1 MKNYKSYL
9 TMGKKTILIAVLM
22 VSTLASFGQT
32 SIDKLEDNENITSF
46 ILNQKMFRM
55 LATMGMN
62 IEDAEGKEYVEMVN
76 KITGLKVFTS
86 GDESASKAMTSTVT
100 SYLKSSKLEELMRFK
115 DGDQTVKFYVREG
128 KDENHVKELL
138 MFMTGLSDFTDDE
151 GVKINGKEFKF
162 ETVVISLT
170 GEIDLRQI
178 SKITSQMDIPG
189 GEQLNKAGENK
200 E

>member
-138 MFMTGLSDFTDDE
+138 MFMTGLSDFADDE

>member
-9 TMGKKTILIAVLM
+9 KMGKKTILIAVLM
-22 VSTLASFGQT
+22 LSTLTSFSQT
-32 SIDKLEDNENITSF
+32 AIDKLEEKENITSF

-62 IEDAEGKEYVEMVN
+62 VEDSEGKEYVEMVN

-86 GDESASKAMTSTVT
+86 GDETASKSMTSTVA

-115 DGDQTVKFYVREG
+115 DGDKTVKFYVREG

-138 MFMTGLSDFTDDE
+138 MFMTGLNEIANGE
-151 GVKINGKEFKF
+151 GVSINGTDIKF

-189 GEQLNKAGENK
+189 GEQLKKAGENK